1 MGTKDVSAR
10 EFIADNRR
18 FADVINF
25 YLYAGRRVI
34 VPWDLA
40 EQDTAEALTI
50 FGIRDKDVGIQ
61 KWRDV
66 LKRVIIKTA
75 KGCIYAIVGVENQT
89 QVHYAMTVKTMLY
102 DAINYGNQ
110 VNEAAKLHREQGDFS
125 DGAEFLSGIKAGDK
139 LTPVVTVTL
148 YWGDDAWDAP
158 RSLHEMLNT
167 QDRVILRHVPNY
179 RLNLIAPIEIEDFSL
194 FETSVGEV
202 LEMIKAAKDNEAM
215 NRLLRT
221 NKAYEGLENEAVRVI
236 SLFTGITVEVN
247 EKEGKTNMCKAWE
260 EQELKGIEK
269 GRKEGIEKG
278 RIESI
283 ARVLQTGTEEDA
295 VRFLEATQEE
305 LEKARELMKG

>member
-1 MGTKDVSAR
+1 M
-10 EFIADNRR
+10 
-18 FADVINF
+18 
-25 YLYAGRRVI
+25 
-34 VPWDLA
+34 
-40 EQDTAEALTI
+40 
-50 FGIRDKDVGIQ
+50 GIQ

-75 KGCIYAIVGVENQT
+75 KGCIYAIVGIENQT
-89 QVHYAMTVKTMLY
+89 QVHYAMTVKNMLY

-110 VNEAAKLHREQGDFS
+110 VNEAAKLHRERGNFS
-125 DGAEFLSGIKAGDK
+125 DGAEFLSEIKAGDK

-221 NKAYEGLENEAVRVI
+221 NKAYEG
-236 SLFTGITVEVN
+236 
-247 EKEGKTNMCKAWE
+247 
-260 EQELKGIEK
+260 
-269 GRKEGIEKG
+269 
-278 RIESI
+278 
-283 ARVLQTGTEEDA
+283 
-295 VRFLEATQEE
+295 
-305 LEKARELMKG
+305 